1 MTITREHL
9 TINFE
14 NGDSTMGICVATG
27 ERILYIPI
35 EVKMGANKKN
45 GEFSRLYKQFKK
57 MYPSYKEVIIW

>member
-14 NGDSTMGICVATG
+14 NGDRTMGICAATR
-27 ERILYIPI
+27 EQILYIPI
-35 EVKMGANKKN
+35 EVKRAANKKK
-45 GEFSRLYKQFKK
+45 GEFSRLYKRFKK